1 MDNVNDMMFD
11 EKATIFYQKH
21 LERMRTYSKN
31 HREKT
36 RETAKK
42 AYQTIKND
50 PEKYKLY
57 LERRRIE
64 YKNRKEKK
72 KNITTEK
79 SDDVP
84 VQIIENNEDEIEF
97 KDFVVE

>member
-1 MDNVNDMMFD
+1 MDNVNDMTFD

-50 PEKYKLY
+50 YIWREDVLNINIESK
-57 LERRRIE
+57 RRKILQL
-64 YKNRKEKK
+64 KNRMRF
-72 KNITTEK
+72 
-79 SDDVP
+79 
-84 VQIIENNEDEIEF
+84 QF
-97 KDFVVE
+97 KLSKIMKMK